1 VRGRKGYFC
10 GRADSCPKKMPP
22 FDSGLIAVVG
32 GGPAGALTAASLAR
46 TGRRVTLFE
55 EKLAWE
61 KPCGGGLTYKA
72 LVEWPFLARA
82 HVERNWV
89 RDCELISA
97 SGRRVTFLL
106 KEPIAIF
113 SRQVLNGL
121 LLNRA
126 TDAGAQ
132 LVHDRV
138 LGIER
143 RGQRWRLHSSGSSWE
158 ADYVVI
164 AAGARNT
171 FRKQF
176 CHAFAPEDL
185 MVTAGYYIPGRSQ
198 LMQIQFLHDLHGY
211 IWIFPRADHFSAGIC
226 GKMHAKSAAELRS
239 LLERTLKGVGL
250 AYDGA
255 QFYSHILPSLRAST
269 LSETPI
275 SGPGWAMV
283 GDAAGFVDPMT
294 GEGLY
299 YALRSGDLLSQA
311 LLANQPESYPKKL
324 RQDFLPELEIA
335 AQMADRFYTGR
346 WMGEAVI
353 ERTLQFTAGSPSFR
367 ALLSDLFAGTQTY
380 SNLRSRLYRTLP
392 RMLAESLASA
402 LRLPMGDAAEK
413 DQSPPRPESLTRE
426 EEPVTAGHRN

>member
-1 VRGRKGYFC
+1 MGYFC
-10 GRADSCPKKMPP
+10 ARSDSRPKKMPAL
-22 FDSGLIAVVG
+22 DSGLIAVVG
-32 GGPAGALTAASLAR
+32 GGPAGALTAVSLAR
-46 TGRRVTLFE
+46 AGRRVTLFE

-61 KPCGGGLTYKA
+61 KPCGGGLTHKA

-82 HVERNWV
+82 SVERNWV
-89 RDCELISA
+89 RNCELISS
-97 SGRRVTFLL
+97 SGRRVTFHL
-106 KEPIAIF
+106 KEPVAIF
-113 SRQVLNGL
+113 SRYVLNGL

-143 RGQRWRLHSSGSSWE
+143 RGQRWHLHGSGSSWE

-164 AAGARNT
+164 AAGARNA
-171 FRKQF
+171 FRTQF
-176 CHAFAPEDL
+176 CRAFAPEDL
-185 MVTAGYYIPGRSQ
+185 MITAGYYIPGRGQ
-198 LMQIQFLHDLHGY
+198 RMQIQFLHDLHGY

-226 GKMHAKSAAELRS
+226 GKMHAMSATALRS
-239 LLERTLKGVGL
+239 LLEQTLRRLGL
-250 AYDGA
+250 DYEGT

-269 LSETPI
+269 LSQTPV

-283 GDAAGFVDPMT
+283 GDAAGFVDPIT

-299 YALRSGDLLSQA
+299 YALRSADLLSQV
-311 LLANQPESYPKKL
+311 LLANQPESYPEKL

-335 AQMADRFYTGR
+335 ARMADRFYTGR

-380 SNLRSRLYRTLP
+380 STLRSRLYHTLP
-392 RMLAESLASA
+392 RMLAESLASV
-402 LRLPMGDAAEK
+402 LRLPMGYAAEE
-413 DQSPPRPESLTRE
+413 DRPLPRPESLPRE
-426 EEPVTAGHRN
+426 EEPVTAGQTR

>member
-1 VRGRKGYFC
+1 MRGRRTCFC
-10 GRADSCPKKMPP
+10 ARDDSFPKKMPP
-22 FDSGLIAVVG
+22 LDSGLIAVIG

-46 TGRRVTLFE
+46 AGCRVTLFE
-55 EKLAWE
+55 GKLAWE
-61 KPCGGGLTYKA
+61 KPCGGGLTHKA
-72 LVEWPFLARA
+72 LVAWPFLGRA
-82 HVERNWV
+82 NVERNWV
-89 RDCELISA
+89 RDCELISS
-97 SGRRVTFLL
+97 SGRRVTFQLQ
-106 KEPIAIF
+106 EPIAIF

-121 LLNRA
+121 LLDRA

-132 LVHDRV
+132 LVRDRV
-138 LGIER
+138 VGIER
-143 RGQRWRLHSSGSSWE
+143 RGERWHLNCLGSSWE
-158 ADYVVI
+158 AAYVVI

-176 CHAFAPEDL
+176 RQAFAPQDL

-211 IWIFPRADHFSAGIC
+211 IWIFPRANHFSAGIC
-226 GKMHAKSAAELRS
+226 GKMHARSTAELRR
-239 LLERTLKGVGL
+239 LLEEALKRLGL
-250 AYDGA
+250 DYQGT
-255 QFYSHILPSLRAST
+255 QFYSHLLPSLRAST
-269 LSETPI
+269 LSQTPI

-299 YALRSGDLLSQA
+299 YALRSGELLSQA
-311 LLANQPESYPKKL
+311 LLANQPKSYPERL

-335 AQMADRFYTGR
+335 AHMADRFYTGR

-402 LRLPMGDAAEK
+402 LRLPTGSAAAE
-413 DQSPPRPESLTRE
+413 DEPAARPASVTPE
-426 EEPVTAGHRN
+426 EEPVTAGPRD

>member
-1 VRGRKGYFC
+1 
-10 GRADSCPKKMPP
+10 MPP
-22 FDSGLIAVVG
+22 LDSGLIAVVG

-46 TGRRVTLFE
+46 AGRRVTLFE

-61 KPCGGGLTYKA
+61 KPCGGGLTHKA

-82 HVERNWV
+82 QVERNWV
-89 RDCELISA
+89 HDCELISS
-97 SGRRVTFLL
+97 SGRRVTFRLR
-106 KEPIAIF
+106 EPIAIF
-113 SRQVLNGL
+113 SRHVLNGL

-126 TDAGAQ
+126 RDAGAQ
-132 LVHDRV
+132 FVHDRV
-138 LGIER
+138 VGIER
-143 RGQRWRLHSSGSSWE
+143 RGQRWHLHGSGSPWE
-158 ADYVVI
+158 ADYVII
-164 AAGARNT
+164 AAGARNA

-176 CHAFAPEDL
+176 CQAFAPEDL
-185 MVTAGYYIPGRSQ
+185 MVTAGYYIPGHSH

-226 GKMHAKSAAELRS
+226 GKMHARSASELRS
-239 LLERTLKGVGL
+239 LLEQTLQDVGL
-250 AYDGA
+250 DYEGT

-269 LSETPI
+269 LRETPI

-311 LLANQPESYPKKL
+311 LLANRPESYPEKL
-324 RQDFLPELEIA
+324 RQDFLPELAIA
-335 AQMADRFYTGR
+335 ARMADRFYTGR

-367 ALLSDLFAGTQTY
+367 VLLSDLFAGTQTY

-402 LRLPMGDAAEK
+402 LCLPTGSAAAE
-413 DQSPPRPESLTRE
+413 DEPATRPASVTPE
-426 EEPVTAGHRN
+426 EEPLTAAHTQ